1 MKKIMF
7 ICTGNICRSAMAEK
21 LLKKKIEDKNFV
33 KDFLVFSSGL
43 YAYLG
48 DVSTY
53 EAIKIMKDEYQID
66 LSTHRATPTSS
77 SNIQDMDLILVMTK
91 SHKDFVINMYP
102 NLAQKVFLLREYVG
116 LDGDILDPYGG
127 NLKIYSDCASE
138 LNECIN
144 LLLKKEAEK

>member
-21 LLKKKIEDKNFV
+21 LLKKKIEDKNLA